1 MNCPIKH
8 DTNPFTELWNTFM
21 TLNRHETI
29 LNRSQAISMQS
40 TYESHKYHFEEEDN
54 STIHRILEPVGG
66 FVLYINSSY
75 AICYDSRFLFE
86 NSFKIPK
93 G

>member
-1 MNCPIKH
+1 
-8 DTNPFTELWNTFM
+8 M

-54 STIHRILEPVGG
+54 STIHRILEPVW
-66 FVLYINSSY
+66 VLFYMLIVLID
-75 AICYDSRFLFE
+75 ALCYDSRFLFE